1 MSEEKGVPVVID
13 NGSGM
18 CKAGLSGDDAPR
30 SSFPSIVG
38 RPKYENIMVGMNKE
52 AYVGEEAQAKKGVL
66 KLSYP
71 IEHGIVNN
79 WDDMKKIW
87 HHCFYNELRVAPNE
101 HPCLLTEGM
110 TDPIQLPETPK
121 STEKKWPKSCSKH
134 SRSPPTISPFRLSS
148 PSTLQEEPPV
158 SSLTPEM
165 VWPTQSP
172 STKVML
178 FPTPSKETIW
188 PVGIWP
194 NTWESSSTKSVSTS
208 AHPLSPKLSEISR
221 KNSATLLSITK
232 LKCKVNTILFS
243 LQQFKS
249 K

>member
-79 WDDMKKIW
+79 WDDMEKIW

-101 HPCLLTEGM
+101 HPTLLTEG
-110 TDPIQLPETPK
+110 TTVPIQPPETPK
-121 STEKKWPKSCSKH
+121 STEK
-134 SRSPPTISPFRLSS
+134 R
-148 PSTLQEEPPV
+148 
-158 SSLTPEM
+158 
-165 VWPTQSP
+165 
-172 STKVML
+172 
-178 FPTPSKETIW
+178 
-188 PVGIWP
+188 
-194 NTWESSSTKSVSTS
+194 
-208 AHPLSPKLSEISR
+208 
-221 KNSATLLSITK
+221 
-232 LKCKVNTILFS
+232 
-243 LQQFKS
+243 
-249 K
+249 

>member
-1 MSEEKGVPVVID
+1 MEENFQAVVID

-101 HPCLLTEGM
+101 HPTLLTEG
-110 TDPIQLPETPK
+110 TTVPIQPPETPK
-121 STEKKWPKSCSKH
+121 STEK
-134 SRSPPTISPFRLSS
+134 R
-148 PSTLQEEPPV
+148 
-158 SSLTPEM
+158 
-165 VWPTQSP
+165 
-172 STKVML
+172 
-178 FPTPSKETIW
+178 
-188 PVGIWP
+188 
-194 NTWESSSTKSVSTS
+194 
-208 AHPLSPKLSEISR
+208 
-221 KNSATLLSITK
+221 
-232 LKCKVNTILFS
+232 
-243 LQQFKS
+243 
-249 K
+249 